1 MIERRVGVGEMRYKF
16 VIFFFLC
23 IFMSKSELAMAQLQ
37 AFDVN
42 ASQAILLE
50 ANTGQVLFEKN
61 IHDRVEPASL
71 VKLMSMILYMEALER
86 GEASLDDLVVASQ
99 AAAAK
104 GGSQIWLEPG
114 ETMSV
119 ETLLKTITVVSAND
133 STVALAEYI
142 AGTEDNFVRLMNN
155 RAQEFELENTN
166 FLNSTGLPTDR
177 GEQYISAYDA
187 AFLARE
193 LLQYPLIIELS
204 SIWVDYIRDGRSM
217 LKNTNDLINR
227 YPGAD
232 GIKTGWT
239 STSGF
244 HLVGTV
250 EREGFRL
257 IAGVL
262 GSETNQERVEEVSRL
277 LDYGFRAF
285 QNEILA
291 RQGEVVAVVS
301 LPRGVQQEVDVL
313 AKEDLSV
320 VIHRGMRDLIT
331 KEIVE
336 KEVSAPIKRGDE
348 LAELVV
354 YQEGEEMG
362 RIPLLA
368 AEDVN
373 RASLWTRFI
382 RWIQGLITSLLQQ
395 ER

>member
-1 MIERRVGVGEMRYKF
+1 MRYKF